1 MKPATP
7 NNRTAEAAVLAQW
20 PDAVVERFS
29 TTGVR
34 ARVMWLHILVARQ
47 HRAPV
52 WLARLSDPE
61 GEGRSVCAEHADP
74 AKAINMARRE
84 FVAAGKSQ

>member
-1 MKPATP
+1 M
-7 NNRTAEAAVLAQW
+7 LAQW

-34 ARVMWLHILVARQ
+34 ARVKWLHILVARQ
-47 HRAPV
+47 HRSPV
-52 WLARLSDPE
+52 WLARLSDPD
-61 GEGRSVCAEHADP
+61 GERRSVCAEHADP